1 MNTSWSRIEKFCF
14 RFFCC
19 FFIIYTFPFPLNI
32 LQYVLPYDSENP
44 PKLIGWYNELLGF
57 YDSGMHAFIP
67 WIGKHILRLPNP
79 VTIFTN
85 GSGDTT
91 FDYVA
96 MFSFL
101 MLSITGAIIWTIL
114 DRKRGSYSAAN
125 YWLRVL
131 VRYYLGLIMISYGF
145 YKVYHVQMTSPFLS
159 QLVQPFGDKS
169 PMGLAWS
176 FVGYSK
182 AFSAFTGWGEIIGGF
197 LLFFR
202 RTTTLGSLILV
213 IVLSNI
219 VAINFCYD
227 VPVKLYSSVLLI
239 MSVFLLSPDAG
250 RLWSV
255 LYSNKPTLPV
265 TFMMPLKK
273 RWMNRS
279 RLVLKYLV
287 IVLGIYTT
295 IHSIQKNVKGYG
307 DERTKPHYYGI
318 YNVQYWLRNRDTV
331 QPLTTDTTRWKRLIL
346 DFPGYAAVYLMN
358 DSIKYYVF
366 NVDSSF
372 KTVTLNTNADTA
384 HKYKMTISGDSSR
397 LYLEG
402 LLVKDSVRIWFRS
415 QDPNSFRLLNRG
427 FHWVNEF
434 PNNQ

>member
-1 MNTSWSRIEKFCF
+1 
-14 RFFCC
+14 
-19 FFIIYTFPFPLNI
+19 
-32 LQYVLPYDSENP
+32 
-44 PKLIGWYNELLGF
+44 
-57 YDSGMHAFIP
+57 MHAFIP
-67 WIGKHILRLPNP
+67 WVGKHILRLHNP

-91 FDYVA
+91 YDYVA

-101 MLSITGAIIWTIL
+101 MLSVTGSVIWTIL
-114 DRKRGSYSAAN
+114 DRTRESYSTAI
-125 YWLRVL
+125 YWLRML
-131 VRYYLGLIMISYGF
+131 VRYYLAMIMISYGF
-145 YKVYHVQMTSPFLS
+145 YKVLHIQMTSPFLS

-182 AFSAFTGWGEIIGGF
+182 AFSAFTGWGEIIGGV

-239 MSVFLLSPDAG
+239 MSAFLFSPDAG

-255 LYSNKPTLPV
+255 LYRNKPTSPV
-265 TFMMPLKK
+265 TFMKPLKK
-273 RWMNRS
+273 RWMNIS
-279 RLVLKYLV
+279 RLVLKCLV
-287 IVLGIYTT
+287 IVLGTYTT
-295 IHSIQKNVKGYG
+295 IHSIQKYVKQYG

-318 YNVQYWLRNRDTV
+318 YNVQYWIRNKDTV
-331 QPLTTDTTRWKRLIL
+331 QPLMTDTTRWRRLIL
-346 DFPGYAAVYLMN
+346 DFPGFAAVYLMN
-358 DSIKYYVF
+358 DSIKFYSF
-366 NVDSSF
+366 NVDSTF
-372 KTVTLNTNADTA
+372 KTVTLYSNSDTA
-384 HKYKMTISGDSSR
+384 HKYKMAISGDSSK

-402 LLVKDSVRIWFRS
+402 QLAKDSVRIWFLS
-415 QDPNSFRLLNRG
+415 QDLNSFRLLSRG
-427 FHWVNEF
+427 FHWINEF
-434 PNNQ
+434 PNNR